1 MKNMKSFVIYSSMMM
16 MIIMDSV
23 SDPCE
28 MKLLMLNIKIS
39 EIISHPFE
47 TKSGGG
53 ETKPGKKQG
62 INVCLIEKV

>member
-1 MKNMKSFVIYSSMMM
+1 MM

-53 ETKPGKKQG
+53 NKTREKARDQ
-62 INVCLIEKV
+62 CLFNRKSIILGGF